1 MCVRTDVQYS
11 LCNYTLT
18 WKWAEYLYINICSD
32 SGRYTAEEEELIWQF
47 DMDMSYGPCIGVTR
61 LRRWERAAAMGL
73 RPPPHLR
80 DLILLRQQH
89 HGGGGGVVVGSSSPP
104 PKSKSDIVVS
114 QLECLWAGK
123 V

>member
-1 MCVRTDVQYS
+1 MHVY
-11 LCNYTLT
+11 
-18 WKWAEYLYINICSD
+18 ICSD
-32 SGRYTAEEEELIWQF
+32 SGGYTAEEEELRQF
-47 DMDMSYGPCIGVTR
+47 DMDMSYGPSIGVTR

-80 DLILLRQQH
+80 DLILRQQH
-89 HGGGGGVVVGSSSPP
+89 HGGGGASAPQ
-104 PKSKSDIVVS
+104 PKSKSDGRNGDDVVS